1 MFMLAVESEYYSIQA
16 PLIHKSPVEDL
27 NDSNMAK
34 LVVHLVKLFEKENTE
49 LFKGKAPG
57 VPGPKFRYSKSEML
71 GLYAFATFRGYRSCR
86 KIEEFLDDKS
96 KACMY
101 ITNQKLPRKSKI
113 NQFKNDYEY
122 LIKYFF
128 KFTVQFGFKMGLV
141 DFKII
146 SIDST
151 PIEAYVN
158 EFRSLSIAQIIY
170 LEDLIY
176 DYSFDKATRI
186 IWSKIKRFF
195 FMDELPEDMIDLID
209 EIHHNL
215 NEHSRQLLQIALT
228 SKKARNEILDTLEV
242 LKENYDGNN
251 RVSVTDPE
259 ARKMHMKDDTIKFA
273 YLLQTVVDVKTGL
286 ILMQR
291 IVEDKTDR
299 HQLKPTI
306 DYIIET
312 YNVVPEYIL
321 ADNGYYGLDQ
331 IEYAYS
337 QGIIPIISDR
347 NDAMKSNGTCSDNP
361 HAKCNMHFDPIKIE
375 FTCLNNQK
383 LKVDGIVEK
392 DGELKLR
399 FRTLECPN
407 CPYKKECAKNN
418 KYRVLY
424 ESFNPFFIERKKAFL
439 SQKGQQIYKLR
450 AIHSE
455 GAFSEIKEIQEFKQS
470 KRRGRT
476 KVEIDL
482 ILEAIVFNLRKIRN
496 HLNVTLI

>member
-1 MFMLAVESEYYSIQA
+1 M
-16 PLIHKSPVEDL
+16 EDL

-71 GLYAFATFRGYRSCR
+71 GLYAFAIFRGYRSCR

-101 ITNQKLPRKSKI
+101 ITNEKLPRKSKI

-215 NEHSRQLLQIALT
+215 NEHGRQLLQIALT

-291 IVEDKTDR
+291 IVEDKTDK
-299 HQLKPTI
+299 HQLKPAI

-361 HAKCNMHFDPIKIE
+361 HAKCNMHFDPIKI
-375 FTCLNNQK
+375 
-383 LKVDGIVEK
+383 
-392 DGELKLR
+392 
-399 FRTLECPN
+399 
-407 CPYKKECAKNN
+407 
-418 KYRVLY
+418 
-424 ESFNPFFIERKKAFL
+424 
-439 SQKGQQIYKLR
+439 
-450 AIHSE
+450 
-455 GAFSEIKEIQEFKQS
+455 
-470 KRRGRT
+470 
-476 KVEIDL
+476 
-482 ILEAIVFNLRKIRN
+482 
-496 HLNVTLI
+496 

>member
-1 MFMLAVESEYYSIQA
+1 MLAVESNYYSIQA
-16 PLIHKSPVEDL
+16 PLIYKSPVEDL

-34 LVVHLVKLFEKENTE
+34 LVVHLVKLFEKENPG
-49 LFKGKAPG
+49 LFKGKAKG
-57 VPGPKFRYSKSEML
+57 TPGPKFKYTTSEML
-71 GLYAFATFRGYRSCR
+71 GLYVFATFRGHRSCR
-86 KIEEFLDDKS
+86 KIEGFLDDKS

-101 ITNQKLPRKSKI
+101 ITNEKLPRKSKI
-113 NQFKNDYEY
+113 NQFKNDYSY
-122 LIKYFF
+122 LIKHFLKY
-128 KFTVQFGFKMGLV
+128 TVKFGFEFGLI

-158 EFRSLSIAQIIY
+158 EFRSLSIGQILY

-176 DYSFDKATRI
+176 DYSFDKSTRI

-291 IVEDKTDR
+291 IIEDKTDR
-299 HQLKPTI
+299 YQIKPAI

-337 QGIIPIISDR
+337 RGIIPVIPDR
-347 NDAMKSNGTCSDNP
+347 DDAMKSNGTKSDNP
-361 HAKCNMHFDPIKIE
+361 FAKCNMPFNPIKME
-375 FTCLNNQK
+375 FTCPNNQK
-383 LKVDGIVEK
+383 LKVNGIVEK
-392 DGELKLR
+392 DGELQLR
-399 FRTLECPN
+399 FQTPECPN

-418 KYRVLY
+418 KYRKLY
-424 ESFNPFFIERKKAFL
+424 QPFNPFFIERKKVFL
-439 SQKGQQIYKLR
+439 SRKGQKIYKLR

-455 GAFSEIKEIQEFKQS
+455 GAFSEIKEIQEFEQS

-482 ILEAIVFNLRKIRN
+482 ILEAIVFNLRKIRK
-496 HLNVTLI
+496 HLNITLI